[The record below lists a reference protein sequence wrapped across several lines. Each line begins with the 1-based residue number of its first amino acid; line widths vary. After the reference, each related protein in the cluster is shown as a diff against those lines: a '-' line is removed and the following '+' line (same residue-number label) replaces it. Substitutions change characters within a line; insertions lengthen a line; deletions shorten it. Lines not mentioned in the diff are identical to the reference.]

1 MISRDLFEQLL
12 NHRNAAA
19 CVGKGFYSY
28 DAFVSAA
35 KSFGTYGNTG
45 DAVTRKRREVAAFLA
60 PTSHE
65 TTGNFKHGF

>member
-28 DAFVSAA
+28 DSFVSAA
-35 KSFGTYGNTG
+35 KSFGNTG
-45 DAVTRKRREVAAFLA
+45 DAVTRKREAAVFLA
-60 PTSHE
+60 QTSHE
-65 TTGNFKHGF
+65 SAGKFKHVF